1 MNAARTSRRRVA
13 ASTICLG
20 LLAVSRIRTIQ
31 SIIRRGK
38 GRVNTQLEQLPPL
51 PAKTAEK
58 MQVLLDKCKEVYE
71 PIKMSTAEMEQEM
84 KRYFVPADSSPSAG
98 EVNQLDVARLLVEA
112 GLGPR
117 DSFVDVGSGVGK
129 LVLTAVASTKVG
141 SAWGLELSPFRT
153 EAAKQAVD
161 QLRNLGVL
169 HAQEHARAHFIQ
181 GSCGDELPDAVL
193 HATHFMLTIRPVSG
207 RSMSEEGPVNQFLH
221 VLARSRRERQ
231 KPCVLWSVNKQLPL
245 SKGMRHVRTVE
256 LPGGLTSHQVSG
268 HPHHHKEKSL
278 LEVFDDML
286 QWASLE
292 QLGVLQCMN
301 TCWMLADHPSVQN
314 PCAVLC
320 RGLLKWLPL
329 LFLVYLFSVCR
340 RFVW

>member
-1 MNAARTSRRRVA
+1 MTCTSISLGTRSSPYPVTLCIPAHGCCNPTHCMNAARTSRRRVA

-256 LPGGLTSHQVSG
+256 LPGGLNKPPGVWTPPSSQG
-268 HPHHHKEKSL
+268 KKSSRGVRRHAAMGEFGTTRSAPVYEYL
-278 LEVFDDML
+278 LD
-286 QWASLE
+286 A
-292 QLGVLQCMN
+292 G
-301 TCWMLADHPSVQN
+301 
-314 PCAVLC
+314 
-320 RGLLKWLPL
+320 
-329 LFLVYLFSVCR
+329 
-340 RFVW
+340 